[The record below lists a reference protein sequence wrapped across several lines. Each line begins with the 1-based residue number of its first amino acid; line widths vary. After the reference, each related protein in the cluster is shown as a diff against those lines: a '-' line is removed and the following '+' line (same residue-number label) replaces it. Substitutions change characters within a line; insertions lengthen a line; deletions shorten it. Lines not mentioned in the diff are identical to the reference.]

1 MSYTDWPAIVQEINQ
16 KYGTDYAPDETGPA
30 LKFLT
35 DQYNGCASQAG
46 TAAGVS
52 QNVMYRACKR
62 YGIETLNKHGPK
74 VSWPDALIRINRLCN
89 AAYSMDD
96 IAAALIAIIDM
107 KGGYKQ
113 AAKAIGCG
121 ETAIRRKAKQLG
133 IYSPY
138 YNGKRTSETILPPAV
153 SVIDLKAWRES
164 GMHRSPC
171 AMCPIGSGSKIRP
184 ECDECEARYEYAMIS
199 ADLPSRRCVDLFRE
213 SEHARTRRASACI

>member
-1 MSYTDWPAIVQEINQ
+1 MAYTDWPAIIADINQ
-16 KYGTDYAPDETGPA
+16 KYGTEFKPDETGPA

-46 TAAGVS
+46 TACGVS

-62 YGIETLNKHGPK
+62 FGIETLHKFGPK
-74 VSWPDALIRINRLCN
+74 ISWPDALTRINAILD

-96 IAAALIAIIDM
+96 FTAALQAIIDHE
-107 KGGYKQ
+107 GGYKQ
-113 AAKAIGCG
+113 AATAIGCG
-121 ETAIRRKAKQLG
+121 ETAIRRRAKQLG

-138 YNGKRTSETILPPAV
+138 YNGKRPSETILPPAV
-153 SVIDLKAWRES
+153 AVIDMDKWHRS

-171 AMCPIGSGSKIRP
+171 AMCPIGRGTKNRP
-184 ECDECEARYEYAMIS
+184 ECDECAARYEYAMMS
-199 ADLPSRRCVDLFRE
+199 SVLPSRRCVDLFLE